1 MIPLKEVRFFEVVPF
16 AGRSDLVWIEEK
28 VPGLKITE
36 VDGKVLL
43 EKEGYADVM
52 VYPAMIKYAV
62 AKEDFGLIVG
72 SKSCEKV
79 EVKVA
84 EARVIPSSVTVAVAE
99 AKVAPVKVEPVKVI
113 EPAVV
118 PVAKVVEAPVVKV
131 EPKKVE
137 PKLEESKHSF
147 SFGKKKLKK

>member
-43 EKEGYADVM
+43 EKEGCADVM

-72 SKSCEKV
+72 SKKREEKV
-79 EVKVA
+79 EAKVV
-84 EARVIPSSVTVAVAE
+84 EAR
-99 AKVAPVKVEPVKVI
+99 VEPVKVV

-118 PVAKVVEAPVVKV
+118 PVAKVEEVKV
-131 EPKKVE
+131 EPPKVE
-137 PKLEESKHSF
+137 PKIEKKPEESKYSF
-147 SFGKKKLKK
+147 SLGKKKPKK